1 MLGIG
6 EGDARYKRK
15 GDTKYC
21 KGNKQKGSERF
32 RGICLPNVHYI
43 EQYKK
48 RRLPHWIVAPRLMI
62 EIRFNP
68 CSRAYAPND
77 QALSYAYEYSL
88 ALPQHTRYL

>member
-1 MLGIG
+1 MRSVKS
-6 EGDARYKRK
+6 DSNY
-15 GDTKYC
+15 
-21 KGNKQKGSERF
+21 NKQKISNKER
-32 RGICLPNVHYI
+32 GGY
-43 EQYKK
+43 
-48 RRLPHWIVAPRLMI
+48 PHRIVAPRLMI